1 MSFPRQLDHEG
12 LQQDYSGLETF
23 NNSAA
28 NAPEVDLSKEEYK
41 QQRHHLDENNTSP
54 QPTICG
60 FPKRTFW
67 IFIAIIGIIITAVAA
82 VVGGIEGSRHSHSG
96 GSLYDILDSD
106 HY

>member
-12 LQQDYSGLETF
+12 LQQDYSGLQTF

-28 NAPEVDLSKEEYK
+28 NAPEVDLSK

-54 QPTICG
+54 QPIICS

-67 IFIAIIGIIITAVAA
+67 IFTAIIGIVIVAVAA

-96 GSLYDILDSD
+96 GSMYDNLDSG